1 MVKHKK
7 SIPVASSTESAE
19 STLEHVDINNS
30 NRHPIQESKGHE
42 ESRKQQPEHGSG
54 GGEELDSVADELPIT
69 ECDDYGTQ
77 RTHQHTLHHKQCI
90 PHTCTD
96 ACTHTTY
103 ILSSCLIN
111 LLLHSLPLTRAPHK
125 TKHHSLIHSLPQ
137 TAMSSKTQ
145 QLQTPYPAR
154 SDGLKTSKGE
164 AEPLIP
170 KI

>member
-54 GGEELDSVADELPIT
+54 GGEELDSVADELPTT

-77 RTHQHTLHHKQCI
+77 RTHQHTLHHIQCI

-125 TKHHSLIHSLPQ
+125 TPLTHSYTYFHRRQ
-137 TAMSSKTQ
+137 
-145 QLQTPYPAR
+145 
-154 SDGLKTSKGE
+154 
-164 AEPLIP
+164 
-170 KI
+170 